1 MPLANRVKMASSRSV
16 RAARIALAATTLNVD
31 GRPLELAPG
40 MAVTAEIKTGRRR
53 VLDYL
58 LSPFHR
64 YSHDVL
70 RER

>member
-1 MPLANRVKMASSRSV
+1 
-16 RAARIALAATTLNVD
+16 
-31 GRPLELAPG
+31 
-40 MAVTAEIKTGRRR
+40 MAVTAEIKTGKRR